1 MELFTPDFGL
11 IFWMFVAFAVLFFLL
26 WKFAWPWIMKGV
38 DSRAELIDQGVLY
51 AREAKEQ
58 LDSAKQQAEQFEKD
72 ARARQADIMREA
84 DKMKSQII
92 EEARTEAA
100 REAKKEMDAAK
111 VAIEQA
117 RKEARQSFRDEVSA
131 AALEIATE
139 VVRGQLA
146 DPKAQTRLVDTLLD
160 QIDANP
166 APAEN

>member
-11 IFWMFVAFAVLFFLL
+11 VFWMFVAFAVLFLLL
-26 WKFAWPWIMKGV
+26 WKFAWPAIMKGV

-58 LDSAKQQAEQFEKD
+58 LDSAKEQAARFEAQ
-72 ARARQADIMREA
+72 ARARQNEILNEA
-84 DKMKSQII
+84 AQIKSRII

-111 VAIEQA
+111 VSIDQA
-117 RKEARQSFRDEVSA
+117 RKQARESFRREVSE
-131 AALEIATE
+131 AALEIAQT

-146 DPKAQTRLVDTLLD
+146 DPKAQAKLVDNILD
-160 QIDANP
+160 QIETAN
-166 APAEN
+166 

>member
-11 IFWMFVAFAVLFFLL
+11 IFWMFVAFAVLFLLL
-26 WKFAWPWIMKGV
+26 WKFAWPAIMKGV

-58 LDSAKQQAEQFEKD
+58 LDNAKQQAEEFEAQ
-72 ARARQADIMREA
+72 ARARQAEILREA
-84 DKMKSQII
+84 DRMKSQII
-92 EEARTEAA
+92 EEARSEAS

-131 AALEIATE
+131 AALTIAQQ
-139 VVRGQLA
+139 VVGRQLA
-146 DPKAQTRLVDTLLD
+146 DPQAQAKLVDNILD
-160 QIDANP
+160 NIENAN
-166 APAEN
+166 

>member
-26 WKFAWPWIMKGV
+26 WKFAWPAIMKGV

-58 LDSAKQQAEQFEKD
+58 LDNAKEQAAHFEAE
-72 ARARQADIMREA
+72 ARSRQADILREA
-84 DKMKSQII
+84 DRMKSQII
-92 EEARTEAA
+92 EEARSEAA

-117 RKEARQSFRDEVSA
+117 RKEAAQSFRDQVSA
-131 AALEIATE
+131 AALDIAQQ
-139 VVRGQLA
+139 VVGKQLSDA
-146 DPKAQTRLVDTLLD
+146 NTQAKLVDNILD
-160 QIDANP
+160 KIEKAD
-166 APAEN
+166 